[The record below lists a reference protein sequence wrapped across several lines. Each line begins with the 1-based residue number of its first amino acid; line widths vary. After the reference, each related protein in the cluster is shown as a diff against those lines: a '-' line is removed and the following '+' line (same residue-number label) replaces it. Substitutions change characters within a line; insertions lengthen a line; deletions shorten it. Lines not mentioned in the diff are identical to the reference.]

1 METITAAD
9 YILYSF
15 LAFIALLQVAIVVTL
30 WRQGRDIGELKGEI
44 KGVHFRID
52 ALSERVGRLED
63 RVGRLE
69 DRVGRLED
77 RVGRLEDRVGRLEE
91 TVASLSREVGELKG
105 LILALHQRVDLVM
118 RHRHDTDNGQVV
130 LTPEEV
136 AAD

>member
-15 LAFIALLQVAIVVTL
+15 LAFIALLQVAIVVAL

-44 KGVHFRID
+44 RGVHFRID
-52 ALSERVGRLED
+52 ALSE

-118 RHRHDTDNGQVV
+118 RHRHDTDNGQVI
-130 LTPEEV
+130 LMPEEV

>member
-15 LAFIALLQVAIVVTL
+15 LAFIALLQVAIVVAL

-52 ALSERVGRLED
+52 ALSE

-118 RHRHDTDNGQVV
+118 RHRHDADNGQVV